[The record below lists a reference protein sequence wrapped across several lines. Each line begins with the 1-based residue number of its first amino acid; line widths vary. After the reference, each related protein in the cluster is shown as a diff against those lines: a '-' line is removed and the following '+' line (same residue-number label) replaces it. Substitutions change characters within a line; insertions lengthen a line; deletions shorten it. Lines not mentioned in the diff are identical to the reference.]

1 LKPVIRVQ
9 DVLLLLMFAALM
21 VLAHNNLERGFLAAL
36 AALQLVEGRIAWLG
50 TVWGRATSVL
60 LQLLLCYLLL
70 GWTATLNSEY
80 YPVLLL
86 PVMSTA
92 TYMGF
97 TGTLLVSA
105 ATIGAYLSFLWF
117 VDWTE
122 MTIDAEAIHML
133 EVRCVLL
140 ALAAI
145 LVNSLGEA
153 RRRESARYKKAAE
166 QLSIANQHLL
176 DAEDEVRRSERL
188 AALGQLSAGL
198 AHELR
203 NPLGS
208 IRGSAELLTRAT
220 SPDNA
225 VARELAEIIREEVDR
240 TNALVTRFLDFARP
254 LEPRRESVDIT
265 TVIDRA
271 ATHAGD
277 GQVKLQIIRNYS
289 PDVRPLSID
298 PALMEQVFINLLINA
313 VQASATK
320 APITVATRVCGDEA
334 EISVIDRGCG
344 IPADKIDTI
353 FNPFVTNKQG
363 GTGLGLA
370 IVARIIDGHGGRI
383 TVESDPGK
391 GSTFRIYL
399 PSG

>member
-298 PALMEQVFINLLINA
+298 PALMEQVFINLLTNA
-313 VQASATK
+313 VQASATN
-320 APITVATRVCGDEA
+320 APVTVATRVCGDEA
-334 EISVIDRGCG
+334 EITVIDRGCG
-344 IPADKIDTI
+344 IPPDKIDTI

-383 TVESDPGK
+383 TVESDLGK

>member
-1 LKPVIRVQ
+1 
-9 DVLLLLMFAALM
+9 MFGALM
-21 VLAHNNLERGFLAAL
+21 VLAHNTLDRGFLTAL
-36 AALQLVEGRIAWLG
+36 GALQLIEGRIAWLD
-50 TVWGRATSVL
+50 TVWGRTTSVL
-60 LQLLLCYLLL
+60 LQLLICYLLL
-70 GWTATLNSEY
+70 GWTGTLNSEY

-97 TGTLLVSA
+97 MGTLLVSGA
-105 ATIGAYLSFLWF
+105 AIGSYLSFLSPTF
-117 VDWTE
+117 VDWSQ
-122 MTIDAEAIHML
+122 MTIDAEAIHDL

-153 RRRESARYKKAAE
+153 RRRESARYKEAAE
-166 QLSIANQHLL
+166 QLAVANQHLL
-176 DAEDEVRRSERL
+176 DAENEMRRSERL

-208 IRGSAELLTRAT
+208 IRGSAELLMRA
-220 SPDNA
+220 SSVDNT
-225 VARELAEIIREEVDR
+225 VAKELAEIIREEVDR
-240 TNALVTRFLDFARP
+240 TNSLVTRFLDFARP
-254 LEPRRESVDIT
+254 LEPRRESADIT

-271 ATHAGD
+271 ATHAGE
-277 GQVKLQIIRNYS
+277 GNGKLQIIRNYS

-298 PALMEQVFINLLINA
+298 PALMEQVFINLLTNA
-313 VQASATK
+313 VQASSK
-320 APITVATRVCGDEA
+320 DAPVTVATRLFGDEA

-399 PSG
+399 PLSK

>member
-1 LKPVIRVQ
+1 MKPVIRVQ

-298 PALMEQVFINLLINA
+298 PALMEQVFINLLTNA
-313 VQASATK
+313 VQASATN
-320 APITVATRVCGDEA
+320 APVTVATRVCGDEA
-334 EISVIDRGCG
+334 EITVIDRGCG
-344 IPADKIDTI
+344 IPPDKIDTI

-383 TVESDPGK
+383 TVESDLGK